1 MSIIA
6 RGEES
11 LRVKE
16 VDKNARYKWL
26 WRWMEQSIT
35 VDVADVLP
43 NRKWQNGP
51 IVISLKEHM
60 RKIDVKGKARCV
72 LCNCEMVYGNK
83 GITRIT
89 DHLKT
94 QGHVAKVLDEKEN
107 SLQPGVSDPSQAAHA
122 YGAPPAYYEIARPS
136 AAKPRSSVH
145 ILDRKANME
154 ALLVSCLAEKSLPFT
169 LAGSLL
175 LSVF

>member
-51 IVISLKEHM
+51 IVI
-60 RKIDVKGKARCV
+60 
-72 LCNCEMVYGNK
+72 
-83 GITRIT
+83 
-89 DHLKT
+89 
-94 QGHVAKVLDEKEN
+94 
-107 SLQPGVSDPSQAAHA
+107 
-122 YGAPPAYYEIARPS
+122 
-136 AAKPRSSVH
+136 
-145 ILDRKANME
+145 
-154 ALLVSCLAEKSLPFT
+154 
-169 LAGSLL
+169 
-175 LSVF
+175 